1 MSMEDVPLPA
11 QSHGSARLFT
21 RRGCLCSVPL
31 RERALKKKRQTK
43 LLGQIWIMPSRN
55 KIISKSKWK

>member
-1 MSMEDVPLPA
+1 MEDVPLPA

-31 RERALKKKRQTK
+31 RERALKKKDRQNFSAK
-43 LLGQIWIMPSRN
+43 FGLCDQGI
-55 KIISKSKWK
+55 K

>member
-1 MSMEDVPLPA
+1 MEDVPLPA

-31 RERALKKKRQTK
+31 RERALKKKKTDK
-43 LLGQIWIMPSRN
+43 TSRPN
-55 KIISKSKWK
+55 LDYAIKE